1 MPLELKLLVWTAALI
16 FVQML
21 VAAIAGTLQL
31 GAAPFLGN
39 RELALQLT
47 RWAGRAQR
55 AHGNMLEYFALFAAL
70 VLVAQATGKLND
82 MTTLGAQLFFWAR
95 LAHAVAYVAGIVY
108 LRTAVWIVSVMG
120 LILIFARLV

>member
-1 MPLELKLLVWTAALI
+1 MPLELKLLVWTAALT

-21 VAAIAGTLQL
+21 VAAIAGALQL
-31 GAAPFLGN
+31 GAAPFLDN
-39 RELALQLT
+39 REPALELT
-47 RWAGRAQR
+47 GWAGRAQR
-55 AHGNMLEYFALFAAL
+55 AHRNMLEYFALFAAL

-120 LILIFARLV
+120 LIFIFARLV